1 MPEIGE
7 NISDSTKEKISR
19 EFSKLDFNDQTV
31 KNFTDNVRR
40 GIERR
45 IKKSTGSRMENEY
58 VFESRVLKLLCEDR
72 ALSVEECAEKYRE
85 RYKQFVGNENIN
97 GVLRR
102 CSISDTS
109 DRKKFF
115 AWVENVVE
123 AFVKALNTR
132 SSDDFENYRK
142 AQKGYDHNDFK
153 SKVFCLMLYVKHP
166 ELDAKGDFRELEKL
180 GSTLSKF
187 LRFDMQDFLRNVCR
201 SQPQDKKKTAPET
214 ASARKIE
221 ELENALKQSEMELK
235 DLQDEFEKRLE
246 ENHQEEMIEFF
257 SRLNSNQYGCILDEM
272 MSAYVGICK
281 LRRAKAQPPIE
292 ISGLFRVIENLV
304 NFVKANE
311 INPIMKLGEIKSWKA
326 GDFNANGCEYVS
338 DTPYS
343 SAKEEKRVK
352 VISPGWYYKDKN
364 IQISRPRLKECGED
378 D

>member
-31 KNFTDNVRR
+31 KTFIEHVRN
-40 GIERR
+40 GISRR
-45 IKKSTGSRMENEY
+45 TKKSTGSRMENDY
-58 VFESRVLKLLCEDR
+58 ILESRILKILCEDR
-72 ALSVEECAEKYRE
+72 TLSVEQCAEKYRE
-85 RYKQFVGNENIN
+85 RHKQFIGNESVNNI
-97 GVLRR
+97 LRR
-102 CSISDTS
+102 CNIAETS
-109 DRKKFF
+109 ERKKFF
-115 AWVENVVE
+115 AWAENAVE
-123 AFVKALNTR
+123 AFVTALNSRT
-132 SSDDFENYRK
+132 SEDFENYRK
-142 AQKGYDHNDFK
+142 AQRGYDHNDFK
-153 SKVFCLMLYVKHP
+153 SKVFCLMLCARHP
-166 ELDAKGDFRELEKL
+166 ELDAKGDFRNIEKL
-180 GSTLSKF
+180 GSTFSKF
-187 LRFDMQDFLRNVCR
+187 LRFDMQDFLRNACK
-201 SQPQDKKKTAPET
+201 SQPHDKNQPVKEN
-214 ASARKIE
+214 ASDRRVA
-221 ELENALKQSEMELK
+221 ELENALRQSEMELK

-272 MSAYVGICK
+272 FSAYAGIRK
-281 LRRAKAQPPIE
+281 LRRDKVQPPLE
-292 ISGLFRVIENLV
+292 ISGLFRVVENLV

-311 INPIMKLGEIKSWKA
+311 INPIMKLGEIKSWTA

-343 SAKEEKRVK
+343 SAKEEKRVR